1 MNDEMQSPTLM
12 NKNVNDLT
20 VGDALKIN
28 LVVLAVMVA
37 IPSALVAVGVVS
49 EKVGAWKQA
58 RKNKKFE
65 QEFAVK

>member
-1 MNDEMQSPTLM
+1 MNEEVQPKLL

-37 IPSALVAVGVVS
+37 IPSAVIACAVVTERVRI
-49 EKVGAWKQA
+49 WKEA

-65 QEFAVK
+65 AEFAEQ